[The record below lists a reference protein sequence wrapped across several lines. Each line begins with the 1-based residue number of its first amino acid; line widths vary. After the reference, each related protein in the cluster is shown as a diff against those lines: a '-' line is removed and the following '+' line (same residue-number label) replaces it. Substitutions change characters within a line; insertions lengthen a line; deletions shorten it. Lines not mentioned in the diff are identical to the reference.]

1 MEKNCLNLP
10 PTYNASR
17 EVVVVVVVFKFTI
30 HKKVESAVQK
40 KTFLMFN
47 LFLVVVSCFLSAYMA
62 FCLFVY
68 TRMFRLKDPYASPL
82 PFLL

>member
-10 PTYNASR
+10 PTYNASK
-17 EVVVVVVVFKFTI
+17 EVVVVVVFKFTI

-40 KTFLMFN
+40 KTFLMLN

-68 TRMFRLKDPYASPL
+68 TRMFRPKDPYASPL